1 MSPHARLPDPTD
13 QSRLMRSLSTD
24 RVEVP
29 FSARFHFARSGRHPD
44 GTPVEGLRM
53 VRESPRRPLP
63 HGTGQAMSGPGPA
76 DGPGQFAHR
85 PVMVEEIIGF
95 LARTPPGVYLDATL
109 GGAGHAAAILDAAP
123 QLSLIGIDQDPDAV
137 VAARA
142 TLARFGPRA
151 TVVAARFD
159 RAGEVLAS
167 LGVSQVSAALF
178 DLGVS
183 SPQLDRPERGF
194 SYRAEGDLDMRM
206 DPAQELTA
214 ATVVNEWSEPDLIRL
229 FREHGET
236 RFAGRIAR
244 AVVAA
249 RPLQTTTELAEVVR
263 TAIPAAARRHGGH
276 PARRVFQAVRVAVN
290 EELDILPGALDAV
303 IDRLAPG
310 GRLAVLAYHS
320 GEDRIVKDRF
330 RTAETGGCVC
340 PPGLPCVCGAVPK
353 ARVLT
358 RGSRR
363 PSAAEIEIN
372 HRAESARLRVL
383 EAVIAAVD
391 TAAEGEQQ

>member
-63 HGTGQAMSGPGPA
+63 RGGRAMSGPGRPN
-76 DGPGQFAHR
+76 GPEQFAHW

-95 LARTPPGVYLDATL
+95 LAQTPPGVYLDATL

-123 QLSLIGIDQDPDAV
+123 QLSLVGIDQDPDAIA
-137 VAARA
+137 AARA
-142 TLARFGPRA
+142 TLARFGTRA

-159 RAGEVLAS
+159 RATEVLAA
-167 LGVSQVSAALF
+167 LGVRQVSAALF

-214 ATVVNEWSEPDLIRL
+214 ATVVNEWSEADLVRL

-244 AVVAA
+244 AVAAA
-249 RPLQTTTELAEVVR
+249 RPLRTTTELAEVVR
-263 TAIPAAARRHGGH
+263 SAIPAAARRHGGH

-303 IDRLAPG
+303 IDRLAAG

-363 PSAAEIEIN
+363 PSNAEIEIN

-383 EAVIAAVD
+383 EAVIAPVATAV
-391 TAAEGEQQ
+391 